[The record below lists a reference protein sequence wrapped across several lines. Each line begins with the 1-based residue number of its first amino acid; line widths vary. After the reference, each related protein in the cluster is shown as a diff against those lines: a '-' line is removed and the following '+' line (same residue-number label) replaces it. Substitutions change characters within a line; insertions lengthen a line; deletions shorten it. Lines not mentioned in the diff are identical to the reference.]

1 MKLEN
6 FSGEG
11 AYFMNQTNNQKSAQ
25 TARKTLHKIYAAFL
39 VFLCAVVSLAAAFV
53 CVVAFSKT
61 GENTAEIFGY
71 KLYIAEYDIESADI
85 EGGSLVIVKN
95 TEDDEFYTPE
105 TLESAIVIKN
115 AGKIIKNEAFF
126 ISLSLSVP
134 FALAFVLVL
143 LFELRKKLA
152 SSARQSELIEFEIKQ
167 EEFEEQTA

>member
-1 MKLEN
+1 
-6 FSGEG
+6 
-11 AYFMNQTNNQKSAQ
+11 MNYTDNLKSAPN
-25 TARKTLHKIYAAFL
+25 ARKILGKIYAAVL
-39 VFLCAVVSLAAAFV
+39 IFLCATISIVSVFV

-71 KLYIAEYDIESADI
+71 KLYIAEYDIESVGI
-85 EGGSLVIVKN
+85 EGGSLVVVKN
-95 TEDDEFYTPE
+95 TENDEFYTPE
-105 TLESAIVIKN
+105 MLKSAIVIKN
-115 AGKIIKNEAFF
+115 AGKIIKNEALF

-152 SSARQSELIEFEIKQ
+152 NSTKQIELIKFEVKD